1 MSITAYHYY
10 HFSYFYTHVIFFIY
24 NLLERSDTL
33 FKGKCELCNCF
44 NCSYVIKN
52 MIFHGPILN
61 QVGTKPLYKA
71 KNPSFLK
78 VYKNNKICVI
88 LLRIKNIYL
97 IFQIIYLYKA
107 IYATTI
113 NMRW

>member
-1 MSITAYHYY
+1 
-10 HFSYFYTHVIFFIY
+10 
-24 NLLERSDTL
+24 
-33 FKGKCELCNCF
+33 
-44 NCSYVIKN
+44 

-78 VYKNNKICVI
+78 VYKKNEIRMI
-88 LLRIKNIYL
+88 LLKRTKTYVHNIL
-97 IFQIIYLYKA
+97 NHIYLYKA
-107 IYATTI
+107 IYATII